1 MDDVEAY
8 NCLMWFD
15 SMERKLVK
23 FCRIVPPQNQNE
35 NTWSPLLAEIIVEA
49 SSIVDSLF
57 CHIAGSVTTASNT
70 GTTKNNLD
78 LSDYYDLYN
87 DANRLSQRKL
97 ILLTTPPE
105 FLSPFDCWTRAQ
117 APAWWTTH
125 NKLKHDRLKNMPDAH
140 LSSAIKAAGGALM
153 LFCAF
158 AEEHAS
164 LLQALMRHESLS
176 SYNQNPEILLK
187 HAKDKTL
194 RRYLHSRP
202 IWSLSKLF
210 AVMLGEDELPHRIED
225 FRPAPLNGGSKLTE
239 FFGRI

>member
-15 SMERKLVK
+15 SMERRLVK
-23 FCRIVPPQNQNE
+23 FCRIVPPQKQNE
-35 NTWSPLLAEIIVEA
+35 KTWSPLLAEIIVEA

-57 CHIAGSVTTASNT
+57 CHVAGSVPAANYI
-70 GTTKNNLD
+70 GVRKNNLE
-78 LSDYYDLYN
+78 LSDFHDLYN
-87 DANRLSQRKL
+87 GELRLSQRKL
-97 ILLTTPPE
+97 ILLSTPPE
-105 FLSPFDCWTRAQ
+105 FLSPFDRWTRGK

-125 NKLKHDRLKNMPDAH
+125 NKLKHDRLKHMPDAH
-140 LSSAIKAAGGALM
+140 LSSAINAAGGALT

-164 LLQALMRHESLS
+164 LLRALMRHESLS

-187 HAKDKTL
+187 QAEGKTL
-194 RRYLHSRP
+194 RRYLKSRP

-210 AVMLGEDELPHRIED
+210 AVMLGEEELPNKIED
-225 FRPAPLNGGSKLTE
+225 FRPAPFNGGSKLIE